1 MSCTQYWVTDNPIL
15 QLSGGKMKLSYL
27 IYLLLKSSQIA
38 RATTGHRMV
47 MMIEGTGTSVI
58 LYTGDLF

>member
-1 MSCTQYWVTDNPIL
+1 
-15 QLSGGKMKLSYL
+15 MKLSYL
-27 IYLLLKSSQIA
+27 IYLLLKSSQIT

-58 LYTGDLF
+58 LYTGDLC